1 VTGGVFSVVALGE
14 NRRSRAIPADGGDT
28 AGGDRRRPQGKQPA
42 ETGGTTAMATRTIT
56 GRFNTRREA
65 EMAVEHLVQEY
76 DLDRSRVHVR
86 PAGEENTSGEVAS
99 GADAAERH
107 RGSGAP
113 GDPPGDKILPE
124 GERAEA
130 GGVGKGAILVS
141 AEVDEARA
149 DRAEAAFKEYGAVVS
164 DPSPGR

>member
-1 VTGGVFSVVALGE
+1 MPG
-14 NRRSRAIPADGGDT
+14 
-28 AGGDRRRPQGKQPA
+28 
-42 ETGGTTAMATRTIT
+42 RTIT
-56 GRFNTRREA
+56 GSFNTRREA

-76 DLDRSRVHVR
+76 NLDRSRVHVR

-113 GDPPGDKILPE
+113 GDPPGDVVLPE
-124 GERAEA
+124 DQRAQA

-141 AEVDEARA
+141 AEVDEGSLDRARA
-149 DRAEAAFKEYGAVVS
+149 SFEEYGAVIS
-164 DPSPGR
+164 DPSPGT

>member
-1 VTGGVFSVVALGE
+1 MA
-14 NRRSRAIPADGGDT
+14 
-28 AGGDRRRPQGKQPA
+28 KQK
-42 ETGGTTAMATRTIT
+42 IT
-56 GRFNTRREA
+56 GTFNTRREA

-76 DLDRSRVHVR
+76 KLDRSLVQVG
-86 PAGEENTSGEVAS
+86 PAGEENTSGTIAS

-113 GDPPGDKILPE
+113 GDVILPE
-124 GERAEA
+124 GQRAEA

-141 AEVDEARA
+141 AEVDDAML
-149 DRAEAAFKEYGAVVS
+149 DRARTSLKEYGAVLS